1 MVKFNFERWFA
12 DNVDVNN
19 TLKKEALKLWMLE
32 RDLNTVGALTGG
44 PIVLPA
50 DKVWATEGIQ
60 SSIYSAIAS
69 LKTSKGLVSGK
80 LINSYNYYKF

>member
-1 MVKFNFERWFA
+1 MVKFDFERWFA

-32 RDLNTVGALTGG
+32 HDLNTGG
-44 PIVLPA
+44 LVVLPA

-60 SSIYSAIAS
+60 SSINSAIAS